1 MNSSMPRKGRLA
13 YQRDDEEALD
23 RPRLCALVVLKG
35 LRQDPAV
42 DSNLSATADVPAH
55 AAAVSAKV
63 ESPASTRAGRR
74 PSHGIDA
81 LQPAGDKTFAGDPA
95 FVVPVIASPQ
105 EIRYAHELREQ
116 LKKKYLDQPSRPCSP
131 WCVGVD

>member
-1 MNSSMPRKGRLA
+1 MPRKGQLA
-13 YQRDDEEALD
+13 YRHEDEEALE
-23 RPRLCALVVLKG
+23 RPRLCALVALKG
-35 LRQDPAV
+35 PRRDPAV
-42 DSNLSATADVPAH
+42 ESKLPAAADAPAPVVTISAT
-55 AAAVSAKV
+55 V
-63 ESPASTRAGRR
+63 ESLASTCAEQG
-74 PSHGIDA
+74 PLHGIDA
-81 LQPAGDKTFAGDPA
+81 LQPTGAKTFAGDPA